1 MSQKINSPK
10 DLITLIRKKVKY
22 THTHAHIEGD
32 SSFSGRLRRLPGK
45 LTQHEMTESTV
56 RNNKMAVVSSL

>member
-10 DLITLIRKKVKY
+10 ELITLTIKEVKY
-22 THTHAHIEGD
+22 THTHIED
-32 SSFSGRLRRLPGK
+32 ASSFSGRLRRLPGELK
-45 LTQHEMTESTV
+45 QHEMPESIV